1 MADLG
6 ELEDLY
12 YATCAK
18 LKERLDDVEIRL
30 SNGFIRPEDDYFMYN
45 SEGFGVTDPVTAGD
59 WKSTLLAHAAFLYD
73 PLVEGIMNRAV
84 FLKHKRVKEAETAGR
99 LPLNGKFPGLRDVR
113 NMSSGMI
120 FGSLSEKYRITVQRE
135 EIEKAQAAQLHDTT
149 LQATAKQL
157 PPGKEKAD
165 RVSAITIPLVHS
177 NNRKYKAKRVNT
189 SSNSNQAKAAHCN
202 DDYGVVRGDRSHR
215 SEMPKAPKYEQIA
228 HPPQRYIS
236 PYDLNERAK
245 KPNQPGGSEMPCI
258 CDPECMCVP
267 LCASDPTQNCFCEEN
282 ALFCR
287 VTEGMDVDDL
297 SYPTKAVEEQEAETA
312 GEEYMAQL
320 MAMEDSHQETLE
332 TPSATEGYPTVDQYS
347 TTNADSTTNQYSTTG
362 AYPKIDQYSTSDT
375 YTNNGIYSTI
385 DHYCTNEPY
394 STLEPLD
401 TLSTPIDSMDID
413 HPTQPTPEPLPTLL
427 NGQTDFAAILRN
439 KQYGGSLSIWAK
451 ESPTGGRRYRDLSC
465 HWHDEMRADIEA
477 HRQEAGP
484 DSDLYYPH
492 SSSYGRLDL
501 QRIHEQ
507 CPSPGQRLLRLT
519 RGSFRVNKG
528 QSKSVNLISSP
539 QSNKESS
546 NTTVKQGKS
555 ESKTSLFASRLMG
568 RSHQATSTP
577 PKTHLLNAGQGNFN
591 PVNTSK
597 ALPQLPK

>member
-30 SNGFIRPEDDYFMYN
+30 SNGFIRPEDDYFVYK
-45 SEGFGVTDPVTAGD
+45 SEGFGITDPVIAGA

-84 FLKHKRVKEAETAGR
+84 FLKHKRVKEAETAER

-120 FGSLSEKYRITVQRE
+120 FGSLFEKYWITVQKE
-135 EIEKAQAAQLHDTT
+135 EFEKAQAAQLRETT
-149 LQATAKQL
+149 LRAIAKQL
-157 PPGKEKAD
+157 PCGEATGD
-165 RVSAITIPLVHS
+165 RVSAVTIPLVHS
-177 NNRKYKAKRVNT
+177 NDSKDKARRVNKQGNSNKAKALN
-189 SSNSNQAKAAHCN
+189 CE
-202 DDYGVVRGDRSHR
+202 DYEVVRGNKSYHN
-215 SEMPKAPKYEQIA
+215 EMPQTPKYEKMA
-228 HPPQRYIS
+228 NTPQRYIS
-236 PYDLNERAK
+236 PYNLDERAK
-245 KPNQPGGSEMPCI
+245 KLNQPGGPEMPCI
-258 CDPECMCVP
+258 CDPECMCVS

-287 VTEGMDVDDL
+287 VTEGMDIDDL
-297 SYPTKAVEEQEAETA
+297 SYPTKAVEEQEAERA
-312 GEEYMAQL
+312 GKEYMAQL
-320 MAMEDSHQETLE
+320 MAMDNSNNETLE
-332 TPSATEGYPTVDQYS
+332 KPSAIAAYPTIDQYS
-347 TTNADSTTNQYSTTG
+347 SADAYSATVAYST
-362 AYPKIDQYSTSDT
+362 IDQYSTD
-375 YTNNGIYSTI
+375 
-385 DHYCTNEPY
+385 EPY

-401 TLSTPIDSMDID
+401 TLSTPFDSMDID

-439 KQYGGSLSIWAK
+439 NHFGGSLSIWAK
-451 ESPTGGRRYRDLSC
+451 ESPNGGGRYRDLSC

-477 HRQEAGP
+477 HRREVGP
-484 DSDLYYPH
+484 DPDFDYPY
-492 SSSYGRLDL
+492 SSSNGRLNL

-507 CPSPGQRLLRLT
+507 FPTPGQRLLRLT

-528 QSKSVNLISSP
+528 QSKSFNAFSSP

-546 NTTVKQGKS
+546 ATTAKQGKS
-555 ESKTSLFASRLMG
+555 ESKTSLFASRLIG
-568 RSHQATSTP
+568 RSHQATSSP
-577 PKTHLLNAGQGNFN
+577 PKTHLVNASQGNFN
-591 PVNTSK
+591 PLDTSK
-597 ALPQLPK
+597 ALPRLPK

>member
-18 LKERLDDVEIRL
+18 LKERLDDIEIRL
-30 SNGFIRPEDDYFMYN
+30 SNGFIRPEDDYFVYK
-45 SEGFGVTDPVTAGD
+45 SEGFGVTEPVTAGD

-84 FLKHKRVKEAETAGR
+84 FLKHKRVKEAETAER

-120 FGSLSEKYRITVQRE
+120 FGSLSEKYRITVQQE
-135 EIEKAQAAQLHDTT
+135 ELEKAQAAQLRDTT
-149 LQATAKQL
+149 LRATAKQL
-157 PPGKEKAD
+157 PSGKVMGD
-165 RVSAITIPLVHS
+165 RVSAVTIPLVYS
-177 NNRKYKAKRVNT
+177 NDAKDQARRVNKQGNSNKAKALN
-189 SSNSNQAKAAHCN
+189 C
-202 DDYGVVRGDRSHR
+202 DDYGVVRGDKSYH
-215 SEMPKAPKYEQIA
+215 SEMPKAPKYEQMA
-228 HPPQRYIS
+228 NAPQRYIS
-236 PYDLNERAK
+236 PSNLDERAK
-245 KPNQPGGSEMPCI
+245 KLNQPGGPEMPCI

-287 VTEGMDVDDL
+287 VTEGMDIADL
-297 SYPTKAVEEQEAETA
+297 SYPTKAVEEQEAERA
-312 GEEYMAQL
+312 GKEYMAQL
-320 MAMEDSHQETLE
+320 MAMDNSNKETLE
-332 TPSATEGYPTVDQYS
+332 NPSAMAAYPTIDQCSTTDAYSATGAYSTIDQYSSTDAYSATGAYSTVDQYS
-347 TTNADSTTNQYSTTG
+347 TD
-362 AYPKIDQYSTSDT
+362 
-375 YTNNGIYSTI
+375 
-385 DHYCTNEPY
+385 EPY

-401 TLSTPIDSMDID
+401 TLSTPFDSMDID

-439 KQYGGSLSIWAK
+439 NHFGGSLSIWAK
-451 ESPTGGRRYRDLSC
+451 ESPNGGGRYRDLSC

-477 HRQEAGP
+477 HRREVGP
-484 DSDLYYPH
+484 DPDFDYPH
-492 SSSYGRLDL
+492 SSSNGRLNL

-507 CPSPGQRLLRLT
+507 LPTPGQRLLRLT

-528 QSKSVNLISSP
+528 QSKSFNGFSSP

-546 NTTVKQGKS
+546 APTAKQGKS
-555 ESKTSLFASRLMG
+555 ESKTSLFASRLIG

-577 PKTHLLNAGQGNFN
+577 SKTYLVNASQGNFN
-591 PVNTSK
+591 PLDTSK
-597 ALPQLPK
+597 ALPRLPK